1 MDIHKV
7 KWFYV
12 HIKGGYYMS
21 INFGYARVS
30 TSEQT
35 ADRQI
40 TELLKYVTD
49 ERYIYVDNASGTTS
63 DRPDLYA
70 LKRAIRKGDHLYIHE
85 LDRLGRTKEVIKQ
98 ELEYFRDEGVIVH
111 FLDVP
116 TTMIQFNE
124 YGKFE
129 KNILE
134 LVNTLLIEVLTVQA
148 EQEYIRTKKRRTE
161 GILEAKKRGV
171 KFGRPR
177 FNYPEE
183 MNTWYK
189 EWKSG
194 QITAVAFMKRLNL
207 SSSGFYKIIKRYEE
221 ERMF

>member
-98 ELEYFRDEGVIVH
+98 EMETFRPEKV
-111 FLDVP
+111 FNFVP
-116 TTMIQFNE
+116 
-124 YGKFE
+124 Y
-129 KNILE
+129 L
-134 LVNTLLIEVLTVQA
+134 
-148 EQEYIRTKKRRTE
+148 
-161 GILEAKKRGV
+161 
-171 KFGRPR
+171 
-177 FNYPEE
+177 
-183 MNTWYK
+183 
-189 EWKSG
+189 
-194 QITAVAFMKRLNL
+194 
-207 SSSGFYKIIKRYEE
+207 
-221 ERMF
+221 

>member
-1 MDIHKV
+1 MN
-7 KWFYV
+7 
-12 HIKGGYYMS
+12 

-30 TSEQT
+30 TNEQT

-40 TELLKYVTD
+40 AELLKYVTD
-49 ERYIYVDNASGTTS
+49 ERYIYVDSASGVTN
-63 DRPDLYA
+63 DRPDLNA

-98 ELEYFRDEGVIVH
+98 ELEYFRDQGVIVH

-116 TTMIQFNE
+116 TTMIQFGE

-134 LVNTLLIEVLTVQA
+134 LINTLLIEVLTVQA
-148 EQEYIRTKKRRTE
+148 EQEYLRSSKRRSE

-177 FNYPEE
+177 YTYPIE
-183 MNTWYK
+183 MNQWYQ

-194 QITAVAFMKRLNL
+194 QITAVAFRKRLNL
-207 SSSGFYKIIKRYEE
+207 SNSGFYKIIKRYEE

>member
-1 MDIHKV
+1 
-7 KWFYV
+7 
-12 HIKGGYYMS
+12 MS
-21 INFGYARVS
+21 ISFGYARVS
-30 TSEQT
+30 TTEQT

-49 ERYIYVDNASGTTS
+49 DRYIYIDNASGVTN
-63 DRPDLYA
+63 DRPDLHA

-134 LVNTLLIEVLTVQA
+134 LINTLLIEVLTVQA
-148 EQEYIRTKKRRTE
+148 EQEYLRTKKRRTE
-161 GILEAKKRGV
+161 GILESKKRGV

-183 MNTWYK
+183 MNAWYK
-189 EWKSG
+189 
-194 QITAVAFMKRLNL
+194 
-207 SSSGFYKIIKRYEE
+207 
-221 ERMF
+221 